1 MSPLF
6 FLVPTLM
13 FFFTPLVQ
21 SALLLICQMLI
32 PYIVLSFTQMQVI
45 KQGCQPVE
53 PKLEVQLG
61 SNKNDFFLPSQKIQA
76 QSEPLAQASSSRV
89 GSHSFSFFDKKCCL
103 AGSYNCL
110 QKATMQQAIAYNLF
124 FFKRLAHHGSKTAGS
139 SLGRHPKMGLTLSL
153 KQCRLGLFLS

>member
-61 SNKNDFFLPSQKIQA
+61 SNKNDFFLPNQKIQA
-76 QSEPLAQASSSRV
+76 QSEPSSLIKSSWFTLFFLFFIKNVVLQAVTIVCKR
-89 GSHSFSFFDKKCCL
+89 
-103 AGSYNCL
+103 
-110 QKATMQQAIAYNLF
+110 QQCSKQFPTTF
-124 FFKRLAHHGSKTAGS
+124 FFKKGQHITGRKRLARAWLDTPKWGS
-139 SLGRHPKMGLTLSL
+139 P
-153 KQCRLGLFLS
+153 